1 MCGTDASLFTNS
13 RVNGVP
19 AATSRSACS
28 KVMFCAVTVTTSP
41 PAADAGADAGADPLG
56 AADAGALGG
65 ADGASL
71 GAGDT
76 SALGAGLPGSPD
88 GAPLAA
94 TSVGGGAYVQPAS
107 SELEQAARQNATV
120 AIATA
125 MTAGRMG
132 RWHLGR
138 WEGRGHRATRPI

>member
-1 MCGTDASLFTNS
+1 
-13 RVNGVP
+13 
-19 AATSRSACS
+19 
-28 KVMFCAVTVTTSP
+28 MFCAVTVTTSP
-41 PAADAGADAGADPLG
+41 PAAADAGADAGADPLG

-65 ADGASL
+65 ADGAAL
-71 GAGDT
+71 GAADT
-76 SALGAGLPGSPD
+76 AALGAGLPGAPD

-107 SELEQAARQNATV
+107 SELEQAARQIETV
-120 AIATA
+120 AMATA

-138 WEGRGHRATRPI
+138 WDGRGHRATRPI

>member
-1 MCGTDASLFTNS
+1 
-13 RVNGVP
+13 
-19 AATSRSACS
+19 
-28 KVMFCAVTVTTSP
+28 MFCAVTVTTSP
-41 PAADAGADAGADPLG
+41 LAADADDDAGADPLG
-56 AADAGALGG
+56 AAEAGALGD

-76 SALGAGLPGSPD
+76 SVLGAGLPGSPD

-107 SELEQAARQNATV
+107 SELEHAARQNAMV

-125 MTAGRMG
+125 MAAGRIG

-138 WEGRGHRATRPI
+138 WDGRGHRATRPI